1 MRFETRFLAST
12 AALLALA
19 SCSGSSDDNVSSAGT
34 ASVERVSDY
43 PLWLGEPFNVGT
55 TRFVPEDVALY
66 DDVGVAGIY
75 GGEMAGKS
83 TANGEIFLSSA
94 ISAAHKTLPLPSYVE
109 VTALDTGR
117 TILVRINDRGPMSN
131 DRLIDLSEGAARQ
144 LAILEKGTAGVRVR
158 RVNPPENEKSA
169 LRAGQAA
176 TLRMDTPESLLKVLR
191 DKLAK
196 QAKPIAAVAPP
207 EKTAP
212 VLPAKKEAAKPAKP
226 SVATKKEEAKAAPVV
241 ANPKEEAKTKTTT
254 GRAYVVQVAAFAS
267 RANADALAKKLNAS
281 VAPSSDGKLFR
292 VRFGPFAA
300 EKEAQAALAEVR
312 KRGYP
317 QARLVHEK
325 L

>member
-1 MRFETRFLAST
+1 MRFETRLLTST

-19 SCSGSSDDNVSSAGT
+19 SCGGGGDAVATASST
-34 ASVERVSDY
+34 SVERVSDY
-43 PLWLGEPFNVGT
+43 PVTLGEPFTVGAT
-55 TRFVPEDVALY
+55 KYSPEDAALY
-66 DDVGVAGIY
+66 DDVGLAGIY
-75 GGEMAGKS
+75 GSEPAGKL
-83 TANGEIFLSSA
+83 TANGEVFTAST

-117 TILVRINDRGPMSN
+117 TILVRINDRGPMTN

-144 LAILEKGTAGVRVR
+144 LGIVEKGTAGVRVR

-196 QAKPIAAVAPP
+196 QAKPIIAVAPP
-207 EKTAP
+207 DNPAP
-212 VLPAKKEAAKPAKP
+212 VVPVTKEAAKPTKPVLAAKKEAAKPAPAAEK
-226 SVATKKEEAKAAPVV
+226 AKAEVK
-241 ANPKEEAKTKTTT
+241 PKAAT
-254 GRAYVVQVAAFAS
+254 GGSYVVQLAAFAS

-281 VAPSSDGKLFR
+281 VVPTGDGKLFR
-292 VRFGPFAA
+292 VRFGPFVS
-300 EKEAQAALAEVR
+300 EKEAQAALADAK

-317 QARLVHEK
+317 QARLLRE
-325 L
+325 

>member
-12 AALLALA
+12 AALLVLA
-19 SCSGSSDDNVSSAGT
+19 SCGGSSDDKVSSAST

-43 PLWLGEPFNVGT
+43 PLWLGEPFTVGT
-55 TRFVPEDVALY
+55 TRYVPEDVALY

-75 GGEMAGKS
+75 GGETAGKS

-94 ISAAHKTLPLPSYVE
+94 IFGAHRTLPLPSYVE

-144 LAILEKGTAGVRVR
+144 LGIVDKGTTGVRVR

-176 TLRMDTPESLLKVLR
+176 TLRMDTPESLLKDLR

-196 QAKPIAAVAPP
+196 QAKPVAAVAPP
-207 EKTAP
+207 EKPAP
-212 VLPAKKEAAKPAKP
+212 VVPAKKEAAKPAKP
-226 SVATKKEEAKAAPVV
+226 SVAAKKDEPKPAPVV
-241 ANPKEEAKTKTTT
+241 AKPKEETKAKAAT
-254 GRAYVVQVAAFAS
+254 GSTYVVQVAAFAS

-292 VRFGPFAA
+292 VRFGPFTT
-300 EKEAQAALAEVR
+300 EKEAQAVLADVR

>member
-1 MRFETRFLAST
+1 MRFETRLLIST

-19 SCSGSSDDNVSSAGT
+19 SCGGGSGDAISTASS

-43 PLWLGEPFNVGT
+43 PVTLGEPFTVGAT
-55 TRFVPEDVALY
+55 KYAPEDVALY
-66 DDVGVAGIY
+66 DDVGLAGIY
-75 GGEMAGKS
+75 GSEMAGKS
-83 TANGEIFLSSA
+83 TANAEAFLSSA
-94 ISAAHKTLPLPSYVE
+94 ISAAHKSLPLPSYVE

-117 TILVRINDRGPMSN
+117 TILVRINDRGPMTN

-144 LAILEKGTAGVRVR
+144 LGIIDKGVTGVRVR

-196 QAKPIAAVAPP
+196 QARPVAAVAPP
-207 EKTAP
+207 EKP
-212 VLPAKKEAAKPAKP
+212 VPVVPAKKEAAKPAKP
-226 SVATKKEEAKAAPVV
+226 SVAATKDEPKPAPVVVKPKEETKAKAA
-241 ANPKEEAKTKTTT
+241 T
-254 GRAYVVQVAAFAS
+254 GGTYVVQVAAFAS

-281 VAPSSDGKLFR
+281 LAHSSDGKLFR
-292 VRFGPFAA
+292 VRFGPFAT
-300 EKEAQAALAEVR
+300 EKEAQAVLADVR

-317 QARLVHEK
+317 QARLIHDK

>member
-1 MRFETRFLAST
+1 MRFETRLLAST

-19 SCSGSSDDNVSSAGT
+19 SCGGGSDDAISTASS

-43 PLWLGEPFNVGT
+43 PVTLGEPFTVGAT
-55 TRFVPEDVALY
+55 KYAPEDVALY
-66 DDVGVAGIY
+66 DDVGLAGIY
-75 GGEMAGKS
+75 GSELAGKA
-83 TANGEIFLSSA
+83 TANGEAFSASS

-109 VTALDTGR
+109 ITALDTGR
-117 TILVRINDRGPMSN
+117 TILVRINDRGPMTN

-144 LAILEKGTAGVRVR
+144 LGVVDKGVTGVRVR

-196 QAKPIAAVAPP
+196 QAKPAAVVAPP

-212 VLPAKKEAAKPAKP
+212 AVPAKKETVKPAKP
-226 SVATKKEEAKAAPVV
+226 SVGAKKDEPKPAPVAAKSKEEIKAKAA
-241 ANPKEEAKTKTTT
+241 TSGT
-254 GRAYVVQVAAFAS
+254 YVVQVAAFAS

-281 VAPSSDGKLFR
+281 VTASSDGKLFR
-292 VRFGPFAA
+292 VRFGPFAT
-300 EKEAQAALAEVR
+300 EKEAQAALADAR

-317 QARLVHEK
+317 QARLIRDQ